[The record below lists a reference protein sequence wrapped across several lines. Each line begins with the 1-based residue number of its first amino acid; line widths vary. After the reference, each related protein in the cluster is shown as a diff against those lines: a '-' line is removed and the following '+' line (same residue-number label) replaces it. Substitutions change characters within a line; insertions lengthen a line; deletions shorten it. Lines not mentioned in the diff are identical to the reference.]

1 MTKTPHHIALTSY
14 LALNHLSLDDFHSL
28 SNRYDVMTYDGRF
41 VTSLTSKDIYC
52 DYIGS
57 VDRIELAMGLLD
69 LFEDDTP

>member
-14 LALNHLSLDDFHSL
+14 LALNHLSLSL

-69 LFEDDTP
+69 LFEDDTQ